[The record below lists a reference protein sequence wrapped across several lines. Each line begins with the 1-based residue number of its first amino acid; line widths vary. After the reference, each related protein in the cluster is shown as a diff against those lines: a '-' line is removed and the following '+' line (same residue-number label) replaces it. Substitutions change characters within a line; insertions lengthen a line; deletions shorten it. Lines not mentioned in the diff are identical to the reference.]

1 MGLRMDDIH
10 TPSSMPAG
18 PVSINGQT
26 DSLCNGK
33 QSLADLIAQK
43 ERIESEMTALSS
55 VLDSVRSLEKK
66 SCSTYSDTNS
76 KR

>member
-10 TPSSMPAG
+10 TPSSVPAG
-18 PVSINGQT
+18 PVSVNGQA
-26 DSLCNGK
+26 DSLRNGK
-33 QSLADLIAQK
+33 QSLADLIARK

-55 VLDSVRSLEKK
+55 VLDSVRSLGKMPN
-66 SCSTYSDTNS
+66 STCSSTNS